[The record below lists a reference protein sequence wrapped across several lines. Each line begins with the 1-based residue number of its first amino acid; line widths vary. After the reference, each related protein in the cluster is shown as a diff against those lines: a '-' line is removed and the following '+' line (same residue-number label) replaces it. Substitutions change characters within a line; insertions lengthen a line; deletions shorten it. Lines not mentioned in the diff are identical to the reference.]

1 MLNPKP
7 KITTFKLARFLH
19 RKSHP
24 DFRRNG
30 TIAGNVTQHL
40 KKTEKNI
47 VFDRKTSDLFAGIIC
62 LGLSIIG
69 LTIMNK
75 SELITWILILFFGL
89 GAFLLLLRYFNPN
102 SKFLPTQNGD
112 YKKLSDEEFM
122 ELYNSNGIFEYI
134 SDGFELTIENKP
146 TKIKWKEIQKLTGY
160 KVDLYTTDE
169 ICLIVQVENGKSF
182 EITESTKGWFQFIQK
197 IKEQFPTIN
206 KTWEMDI
213 AVPAFERKE
222 TELYN
227 RNKNVG

>member
-1 MLNPKP
+1 
-7 KITTFKLARFLH
+7 
-19 RKSHP
+19 
-24 DFRRNG
+24 
-30 TIAGNVTQHL
+30 
-40 KKTEKNI
+40 
-47 VFDRKTSDLFAGIIC
+47 
-62 LGLSIIG
+62 
-69 LTIMNK
+69 MNK